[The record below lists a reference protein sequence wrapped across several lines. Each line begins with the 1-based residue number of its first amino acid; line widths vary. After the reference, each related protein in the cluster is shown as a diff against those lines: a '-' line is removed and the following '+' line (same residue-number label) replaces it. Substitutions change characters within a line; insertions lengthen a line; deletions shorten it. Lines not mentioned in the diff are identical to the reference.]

1 MSKKKVIVFNI
12 GTQEYCLDIEKVTS
26 IERMQ
31 SVTELPLSEAYMK
44 GVIHLR
50 GNIIPIIS
58 LKQKFFQVEDETDS
72 ETRIIIVPLDDGTE
86 VGVIVDQATDVMDV
100 DIDQIQPYE
109 GMVQS
114 IQKEFIEGVVNLDE
128 RMLVLLDIEKVL
140 TA

>member
-44 GVIHLR
+44 GVINLR
-50 GNIIPIIS
+50 GNVIPIIS
-58 LKQKFFQVEDETDS
+58 LKEKFFQVVDETDS

-86 VGVIVDQATDVMDV
+86 VGVIVDQATDVLDV
-100 DIDQIQPYE
+100 DIDQIQPYD
-109 GMVQS
+109 GRINS

-128 RMLVLLDIEKVL
+128 RILVLLDIEKVL
-140 TA
+140 VA